1 MQTFVNPPK
10 KIFFLLR
17 FGIWIAEKITK
28 SELLPARILAWYPK
42 TAVGSGVLESLVA
55 HKDKNLSRRLLK
67 LVRVQ
72 TSFAISCPF
81 CIDMNSNKYK
91 KYNISDEE
99 LLVLQNLKSA
109 DEVRTLSQREKAA
122 LEYAISASQTPISF
136 TQELIEKVKMHFTER
151 EMVILASTVTQVN
164 YWGRLIQA
172 LGIPPAGFSDKCDIL
187 HLENYTTLKT

>member
-1 MQTFVNPPK
+1 MQAFIDPPK
-10 KIFFLLR
+10 RIFFLLR

-28 SELLPARILAWYPK
+28 SELLPARVLSWYPK

-55 HKDKNLSRRLLK
+55 HKDKTLSRRMLK
-67 LVRVQ
+67 LIRVQ

-81 CIDMNSNKYK
+81 CIDMNSNEYK

-99 LLVLQNLKSA
+99 ILALQGLKNINNI
-109 DEVRTLSQREKAA
+109 TTFSQREKVA
-122 LEYAISASQTPISF
+122 LEYSRSACQTPIAF
-136 TQELIEKVKMHFTER
+136 TNELIKKVKADFSER
-151 EMVILASTVTQVN
+151 EMVILASTIAQVN

-187 HLENYTTLKT
+187 HLENYSTLKA